1 MLMVQNCKI
10 NHLFSFNNNA
20 LVIIYW
26 GITYNL
32 YMTIMRIA
40 VTGGIAAGKS
50 TVVNHL
56 RLLGA
61 FVIDYDVLARKV
73 VEPGS
78 AVLQQIVSI
87 FGENVVLN
95 DGSLNREFIAKHVF
109 GYSDESCENRKKLE
123 SLIHPAIY
131 YCAKTL
137 EIEYKS
143 EYRNECDRKI
153 SKEDCCERASLSS
166 IIVHDIPLLAQVI
179 DSIPF
184 SFDHIITVEA
194 PKDVRIARMII
205 ERKMSQNQAQARI
218 NSQLPSKVR
227 KDMADF
233 VVDSTKPMESMLNSV
248 DDTLKSW
255 LREINN
261 KSAEIAKLGK

>member
-1 MLMVQNCKI
+1 M
-10 NHLFSFNNNA
+10 
-20 LVIIYW
+20 
-26 GITYNL
+26 
-32 YMTIMRIA
+32 MRIA

-56 RLLGA
+56 RSLGA

-78 AVLQQIVSI
+78 VVLRKIVGI
-87 FGENVVLN
+87 FGEDAVLN
-95 DGSLNREFIAKHVF
+95 DGSLNREFIAEHIF
-109 GYSDESCENRKKLE
+109 GDDVNHKQALSRIE

-131 YCAKTL
+131 DLAKTL
-137 EIEYKS
+137 EGEYIR
-143 EYRNECDRKI
+143 EYE
-153 SKEDCCERASLSS
+153 SKHDSQLKENRCKVGALSS

-205 ERKMSQNQAQARI
+205 ERKMSQNQAQQRI
-218 NSQLPSKVR
+218 NNQVEEIVR
-227 KDMADF
+227 RKIADF
-233 VVDSTKPMESMLNSV
+233 VVDSTKPMEVMLKSV
-248 DDTLKSW
+248 DSKIKTWISKD
-255 LREINN
+255 E
-261 KSAEIAKLGK
+261 

>member
-1 MLMVQNCKI
+1 M
-10 NHLFSFNNNA
+10 
-20 LVIIYW
+20 
-26 GITYNL
+26 
-32 YMTIMRIA
+32 MRIA

-56 RLLGA
+56 RSLGA

-78 AVLQQIVSI
+78 AVLQQIVGI
-87 FGENVVLN
+87 FGENAVKN

-109 GYSDESCENRKKLE
+109 GNSDESCENRKKIE

-131 YCAKTL
+131 DLAKTL
-137 EIEYKS
+137 ES
-143 EYRNECDRKI
+143 EYVNKI
-153 SKEDCCERASLSS
+153 SEENSNVLGSMSS
-166 IIVHDIPLLAQVI
+166 IIVHDIPLLAQVF

-194 PKDVRIARMII
+194 PQEIRVKRMIN
-205 ERKMSQNQAQARI
+205 ERNMTDSQALARI
-218 NSQLPSKVR
+218 KSQLPCEVR
-227 KDMADF
+227 KSMADF

-255 LREINN
+255 LSEVSN

>member
-1 MLMVQNCKI
+1 M
-10 NHLFSFNNNA
+10 
-20 LVIIYW
+20 
-26 GITYNL
+26 
-32 YMTIMRIA
+32 MRIA

-56 RLLGA
+56 RSLGA

-78 AVLQQIVSI
+78 AVLQQIVGI
-87 FGENVVLN
+87 FGENAVKN

-109 GYSDESCENRKKLE
+109 GNSDESCENRKKIE

-131 YCAKTL
+131 DLAKTL
-137 EIEYKS
+137 EGEYV
-143 EYRNECDRKI
+143 NKI
-153 SKEDCCERASLSS
+153 SEENSNVLGSMSS
-166 IIVHDIPLLAQVI
+166 IIVHDIPLLAQVF

-194 PKDVRIARMII
+194 PQEIRVKRMIN
-205 ERKMSQNQAQARI
+205 ERNMTDSQALARI
-218 NSQLPSKVR
+218 KSQLPCEVR
-227 KDMADF
+227 KSMADF

-248 DDTLKSW
+248 DNMLKTW

-261 KSAEIAKLGK
+261 QSAEIAKLGK

>member
-1 MLMVQNCKI
+1 
-10 NHLFSFNNNA
+10 
-20 LVIIYW
+20 
-26 GITYNL
+26 
-32 YMTIMRIA
+32 MTIMRIA

-56 RLLGA
+56 RSLGA

-78 AVLQQIVSI
+78 AVLQQIVGI
-87 FGENVVLN
+87 FGENAVKN
-95 DGSLNREFIAKHVF
+95 DGSLNRAFIAERIF
-109 GYSDESCENRKKLE
+109 GDGDERKQALSKIE
-123 SLIHPAIY
+123 SIIHPAIY
-131 YCAKTL
+131 DCAKLL
-137 EIEYKS
+137 ESEYKS
-143 EYRNECDRKI
+143 ECDRQI
-153 SKEDCCERASLSS
+153 SKESRCKVGALSS
-166 IIVHDIPLLAQVI
+166 VIVHDIPLLAQVI

-194 PKDVRIARMII
+194 PQEIRVKRMIS
-205 ERKMSQNQAQARI
+205 ERNMTESQALARI

-233 VVDSTKPMESMLNSV
+233 VVDSTKPMEYMLNSV

-261 KSAEIAKLGK
+261 KSAEMAKLGKRKTGEVKDYVE